1 MDTEDRLTALEARL
15 EKLSPAVR
23 SNTSRIRSLRACL
36 ILPVFLATIAFLQ
49 VEKIEWSGERI
60 SLSFRDATWE
70 ALGFG
75 AFAAGLVMDGDVK
88 KMLGVLASIVRK

>member
-1 MDTEDRLTALEARL
+1 MDIEDRLKEIESRL

-49 VEKIEWSGERI
+49 VEKLEWSGDRKSI
-60 SLSFRDATWE
+60 IFRDATWE
-70 ALGFG
+70 VLGFG

-88 KMLGVLASIVRK
+88 KMLGVIASIVRK